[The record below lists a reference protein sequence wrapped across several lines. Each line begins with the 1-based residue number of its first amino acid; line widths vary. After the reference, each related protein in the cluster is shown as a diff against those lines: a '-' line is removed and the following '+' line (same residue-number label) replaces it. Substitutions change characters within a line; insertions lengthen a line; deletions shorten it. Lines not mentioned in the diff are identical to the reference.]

1 MAARESADS
10 ARRPPNGGCRVRRP
24 VVPVGHDEATV
35 HTHPLKAFAK
45 LDVADRTRA
54 VMRAMELGIL

>member
-1 MAARESADS
+1 M
-10 ARRPPNGGCRVRRP
+10 N
-24 VVPVGHDEATV
+24 
-35 HTHPLKAFAK
+35 THPLEAFAK